1 MSLYNTNTLPILY
14 IVVPCYNEE
23 AILYQTYNALTDKM
37 LRMVEDK
44 CISPKSAIV
53 FVDDGS
59 RDATWD
65 ILKNFATNNLSMQS
79 DKLPKNTQ
87 SNSYSNKA
95 SSLLNPQSLEH
106 SSILDSHKSLDS
118 DINKSNINKTA
129 ILTISIKLSKNV
141 GHQNALLAGLEFASN
156 TCDCAIS
163 IDCDLQDDITILDTF
178 VNKFK
183 EGNEIVYGVRKSRNK
198 DTKFKKYTALGF
210 YRIMELMGV
219 KIIYNHADYR
229 LLSARALHA
238 LLKFKEVNL
247 FLRGIV
253 PLIGYK
259 SSTVEY
265 DRLER
270 KLGESK
276 YPLSKMLSFA
286 WNGITSFSIMPLRL
300 VSMLGILFFVV
311 SLLLIIYATYI
322 KLFTTQAI
330 YGWASTII
338 PLCFFS
344 GIQLLSLG
352 IIGEYIGKIY
362 QEIKRRP
369 RYFIEEIANNDSNE

>member
-37 LRMVEDK
+37 LRMIEDK

-79 DKLPKNTQ
+79 DKLPENTQ
-87 SNSYSNKA
+87 SNSYSNKPPT
-95 SSLLNPQSLEH
+95 LLEH
-106 SSILDSHKSLDS
+106 SRILDSHENSDS
-118 DINKSNINKTA
+118 NMDKRVM
-129 ILTISIKLSKNV
+129 LTISIKLSNNV

-229 LLSARALHA
+229 LLSSRALHA

-369 RYFIEEIANNDSNE
+369 KYFIEEIANNDLMND